1 MSSIVTVNGRTYN
14 LPNGNVSV
22 IGNIVYCNGK
32 IVTDCNE
39 FDSKEITIT
48 IQGDNNTVNSEG
60 ANITVNGNANNVST
74 KSGDIWIGGDAND
87 VSAVSGDIEVI
98 GSVHGN
104 CKTVSGDIKEHGS
117 NNVVTVTNKNKTSWL
132 KELLFSIFGEG

>member
-1 MSSIVTVNGRTYN
+1 MNIVTVNGKTYN

-22 IGNIVYCNGK
+22 IGNKVYCNGK
-32 IVTDCNE
+32 LVEDCNE
-39 FDSKEITIT
+39 FEAKEITIVV
-48 IQGDNNTVNSEG
+48 QGDNNTVTSEG

-117 NNVVTVTNKNKTSWL
+117 NNVMTVTNKNKTSWF
-132 KELLFSIFGEG
+132 KELLFKIFGEE